1 MFHSIQTFPDVRAF
15 KEVGFGEQRKCS
27 LGEEIAKRGGEGGKS
42 NRFAGVSVKQDKVTL
57 VVFV

>member
-1 MFHSIQTFPDVRAF
+1 M
-15 KEVGFGEQRKCS
+15 RKGS
-27 LGEEIAKRGGEGGKS
+27 VIWEKRLLRGGEGGKS